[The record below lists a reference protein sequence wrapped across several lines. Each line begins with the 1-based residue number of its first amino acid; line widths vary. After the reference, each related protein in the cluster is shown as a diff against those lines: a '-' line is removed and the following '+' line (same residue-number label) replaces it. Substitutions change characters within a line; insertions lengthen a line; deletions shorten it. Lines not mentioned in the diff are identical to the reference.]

1 METPL
6 RLYDQRLF
14 TLLMGLRRSPLLS
27 LLGSDIFKLILARC
41 GKWQTCTRI
50 KQDALNKWLQFENRS
65 LLIMQ
70 IKKYCY
76 EAPTPEQVWHPT
88 QWQLVYTPREMV
100 FELHR
105 DEQLIA
111 SGPLRWCTSIT
122 FAMPVDDTRIMFAMP
137 ADDDIR
143 IRAYFRLQMGP
154 MGSRPTPQQPIRAH
168 AGLIASSPQQPIR
181 ANSDR
186 IIPRK
191 IIPCIKTIRLVNKKM
206 MSDYKKKRSGY
217 VWVHDAERALSL
229 DEVVDDE
236 WCTVLSMQD
245 FRLRVRWV

>member
-27 LLGSDIFKLILARC
+27 ILGSDIFKLILARC
-41 GKWQTCTRI
+41 GQWQTCTRVKWT
-50 KQDALNKWLQFENRS
+50 KQDALKEWLQFEKRS
-65 LLIMQ
+65 LLIMG

-76 EAPTPEQVWHPT
+76 KAPKPEQGWRPT

-100 FELHR
+100 FELHL

-111 SGPLRWCTSIT
+111 SGPLRWCTSIM
-122 FAMPVDDTRIMFAMP
+122 FATPTDDTRT
-137 ADDDIR
+137 
-143 IRAYFRLQMGP
+143 RAYFRLHMGP

-168 AGLIASSPQQPIR
+168 AGLIT
-181 ANSDR
+181 
-186 IIPRK
+186 
-191 IIPCIKTIRLVNKKM
+191 PC
-206 MSDYKKKRSGY
+206 KKKRSGY
-217 VWVHDAERALSL
+217 DWMPFAERALSM
-229 DEVVDDE
+229 DEVAQDE
-236 WCTVLSMQD
+236 WCTVLSIQD